1 MSDDPNGGGNDAR
14 REFAAAFRSRG
25 FVLVLGV
32 MLCAALGLNT
42 AQRAMK
48 LHFQKE
54 RVELRRTLDR
64 LPAELGPWLK
74 VVDTQLGDDVEHTL
88 ATKDYVQRTYVDTRK
103 LRDAAE
109 VAELKALSGAA
120 REQRVEQ
127 IRQRDASAV
136 VNLHVAYYTGLIDTV
151 AHVPERCY
159 VAGGY
164 NPENADVVA
173 LAAFPNVPGRSP
185 NLKVKYAEYRDR
197 ARPQQPVRDIAYCFQ
212 VNGKYEFDS
221 IKGVR
226 FRLQNIFEKYGYY
239 AKIELATFLGDDT
252 KRAQSTMADFLSFA
266 MPEIELC
273 LPDWHAITG
282 QDAPLNAGQ

>member
-1 MSDDPNGGGNDAR
+1 MSDDAK
-14 REFAAAFRSRG
+14 REFAAAFRNRG

-54 RVELRRTLDR
+54 RVELRLTLDR
-64 LPAELGPWLK
+64 LPADLGPWLK
-74 VVDTQLGDDVEHTL
+74 VIDTQLGEDVEHTL
-88 ATKDYVQRTYVDTRK
+88 ATKDYIQRTYLDTRK
-103 LRDAAE
+103 LKPAE
-109 VAELKALSGAA
+109 VAELRALAGTA
-120 REQRVEQ
+120 REQRVES
-127 IRQRDASAV
+127 IRQREPAAI

-164 NPENADVVA
+164 NPENTDVVA
-173 LAAFPNVPGRSP
+173 LRAFPNVPGRSP
-185 NLKVKYAEYRDR
+185 NLKLKYAEYRDR

-239 AKIELATFLGDDT
+239 AKIELATFVGDDT
-252 KRAQSTMADFLSFA
+252 RLAQATMADFLSFA
-266 MPEIELC
+266 MPEIERC

-282 QDAPLNAGQ
+282 QDAPLNSGQ